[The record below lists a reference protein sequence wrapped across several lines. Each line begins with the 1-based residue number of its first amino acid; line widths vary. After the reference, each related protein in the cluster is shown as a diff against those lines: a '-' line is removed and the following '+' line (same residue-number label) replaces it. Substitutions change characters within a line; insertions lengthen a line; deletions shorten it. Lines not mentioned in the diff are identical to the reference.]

1 MLLEKQISLE
11 IKKGEYTMKTREK
24 LLKEKEKIENQL
36 KKIEMKEHFK
46 KKI

>member
-1 MLLEKQISLE
+1 
-11 IKKGEYTMKTREK
+11 MKTREK